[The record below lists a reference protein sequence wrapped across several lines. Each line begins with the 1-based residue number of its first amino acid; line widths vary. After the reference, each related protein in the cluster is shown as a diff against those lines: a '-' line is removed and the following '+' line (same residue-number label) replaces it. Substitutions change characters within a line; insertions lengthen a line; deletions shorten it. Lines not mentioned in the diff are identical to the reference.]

1 MIQITMIYILTYL
14 IYKRRQTQFIKIHDS
29 ITFFSC
35 FTFLQDPLFS
45 TLGFVA
51 AITLF
56 LDSILNSGSG
66 IEDSKVEI
74 LKQIVK

>member
-14 IYKRRQTQFIKIHDS
+14 IFKRRQTQFIKIHDS

-51 AITLF
+51 AIT
-56 LDSILNSGSG
+56 G
-66 IEDSKVEI
+66 ITMMIYLMRYKTEI
-74 LKQIVK
+74 L